1 MEATEVYRKV
11 LSEAEDHSIVISSIG
26 FVQNIANLLQSE
38 PDQYSPLNG
47 YDLIMKKVKT
57 IVWQGTCWTRI
68 ENPF

>member
-11 LSEAEDHSIVISSIG
+11 LSEAEDYSIVISSIG
-26 FVQNIANLLQSE
+26 FVQNIAHLLQSE

-57 IVWQGTCWTRI
+57 IVWQGT
-68 ENPF
+68 FMFDQS